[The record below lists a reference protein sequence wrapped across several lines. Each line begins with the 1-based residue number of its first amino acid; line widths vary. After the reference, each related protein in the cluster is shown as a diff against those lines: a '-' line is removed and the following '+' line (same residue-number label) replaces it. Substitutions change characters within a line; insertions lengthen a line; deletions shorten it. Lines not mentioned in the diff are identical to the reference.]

1 MDPASLAP
9 AVAGEW
15 AAAQPE
21 LPLANVDEF
30 LGLQLT
36 SNLKIRPKDSK
47 LIYPCVYGR
56 GCRCNVGVAAQH
68 EPRGCNARCGRD
80 CLRPCCKDLARLS
93 WVLRPL
99 VSRWPDRCPP
109 PNVVIDALQMWMTS
123 LGLQEPNFA
132 WALQQAILLHRMVVK
147 LRRLKRR
154 APNSKYP
161 ELTALKNLL
170 KPSRLQAISKKR
182 LLPGAAAFEGC
193 SAAWV
198 RHCRACCRSMR
209 LSSCRGQ
216 HGLQL
221 SCRVRE

>member
-1 MDPASLAP
+1 V
-9 AVAGEW
+9 AV
-15 AAAQPE
+15 
-21 LPLANVDEF
+21 
-30 LGLQLT
+30 
-36 SNLKIRPKDSK
+36 
-47 LIYPCVYGR
+47 
-56 GCRCNVGVAAQH
+56 QH

-80 CLRPCCKDLARLS
+80 CLRPCGKDLVRLS

-109 PNVVIDALQMWMTS
+109 PSVVIDALQILMTT

-170 KPSRLQAISKKR
+170 KPSRPQAISKKHM
-182 LLPGAAAFEGC
+182 LPGAAAFEGC

-198 RHCRACCRSMR
+198 RRCRACCRSMR